1 MKLIV
6 FICLIGLAL
15 QGAAQ
20 TPSDSTVAMR
30 FRIFYPVGKTE
41 LHEDYMDNAQT
52 LQHIQ
57 KYLEQSSQIDSIT
70 IYSYGSPDGAFSRN
84 QHLATGRGKTLQEY
98 LSKQLPAHPALS
110 ASRLVINATAENWS
124 GLRELVVAQYPYA
137 NREEVLAVLNRTDI
151 SDDRREEL
159 LMALDNGKSWRY
171 LLNHLMPQLRYATWV
186 TVWKHVETE
195 PLAEVELVQEVDTI
209 TAPQPIVEVQ
219 EPAPALVLN
228 EPETQPRWGV
238 KTNLLYAAVLSP
250 SIELEYRVAPRWS
263 VVADFAIAWWSN
275 KPKHQYYQI
284 AQLSPEVR
292 YWFNGD
298 RFWKG
303 HYIGAF
309 LGAGHYDLEDKADG
323 YKGEF
328 TMAGLSYGYMFR
340 IGRYLSLDAGIGVG
354 YMNTEYEEYLPIE
367 GHYVYQQTS
376 RTSYVG
382 PLKAKLS
389 LVWHFGRKL
398 AKGGKR

>member
-1 MKLIV
+1 M
-6 FICLIGLAL
+6 
-15 QGAAQ
+15 
-20 TPSDSTVAMR
+20 VAMR
-30 FRIFYPVGKTE
+30 FRIYYPVGKTE
-41 LHEDYMDNAQT
+41 LREDYMDNART

-70 IYSYGSPDGAFSRN
+70 IYSYGSPDGTFSRN

-98 LSKQLPAHPALS
+98 LSRQLPAHPAIS
-110 ASRLVINATAENWS
+110 DSRLVINATAENWS
-124 GLRELVVAQYPYA
+124 GLRELVMAKYPYA
-137 NREEVLAVLNRTDI
+137 NRNEVLAVLDRTDI

-159 LMALDNGKSWRY
+159 LKGLDNGKSWSY
-171 LLNHLMPQLRYATWV
+171 MLNHLMPQLRYSTWV
-186 TVWKHVETE
+186 TVWKRVEAE
-195 PLAEVELVQEVDTI
+195 PLTEATAVQKADTI
-209 TAPQPIVEVQ
+209 VTLQPMPE
-219 EPAPALVLN
+219 EPVHTSVVK
-228 EPETQPRWGV
+228 EPEIQPLWGV

-263 VVADFAIAWWSN
+263 VLADFAIAWWSN
-275 KPKHQYYQI
+275 NSKHQYYQI

-292 YWFNGD
+292 YWFNDD

-309 LGAGHYDLEDKADG
+309 VGAGHYDLENKADG

-328 TMAGLSYGYMFR
+328 MMAGLSYGYMFP
-340 IGRYLSLDAGIGVG
+340 IGRYLSLDAGLGVG

-376 RTSYVG
+376 RTSYIG

-398 AKGGKR
+398 AKGGNR